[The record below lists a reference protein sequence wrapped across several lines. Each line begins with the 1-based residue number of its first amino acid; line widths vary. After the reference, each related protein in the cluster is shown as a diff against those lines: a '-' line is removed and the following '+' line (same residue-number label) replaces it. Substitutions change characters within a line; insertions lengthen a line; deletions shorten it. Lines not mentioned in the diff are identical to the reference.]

1 MHLLEPIGAFL
12 QTWPHSVSFEVC
24 SEQEHKEC
32 DCEGMSWRFIDF
44 SSTIVD
50 AQNISVV
57 RLFPAEFSY
66 VLSQLY
72 GMWPHDYLMSHHHS
86 GAFMAAFGLEITLHC
101 SGILLEVINY
111 FMSFIFEYMYSL
123 RIIEGKEG
131 FGVAKL

>member
-1 MHLLEPIGAFL
+1 M
-12 QTWPHSVSFEVC
+12 
-24 SEQEHKEC
+24 
-32 DCEGMSWRFIDF
+32 
-44 SSTIVD
+44 
-50 AQNISVV
+50 V
-57 RLFPAEFSY
+57 RLFFAEFSY

-72 GMWPHDYLMSHHHS
+72 GMWPRDYLMSHHHS

-111 FMSFIFEYMYSL
+111 FMRFIFEYMYSL